1 MSESPT
7 TMTIRAFLR
16 DVYFVERS
24 LSPSTLHHHE
34 YSLRCL
40 ERFLCREATLDDLEE
55 TLLNRWLVSMQDRGL
70 ADSTIKGRRIDAIG
84 WWNMANDQEPP
95 LVERHCR
102 PRKIRRIKLG
112 RRNPNAWRLDEII
125 ALIETADELRGVIRS
140 LECAK
145 KFYWGSLFRA
155 VWDTALRRCDLCSI
169 KYADIQRRDDG
180 GGLLVIQQSKT
191 GDDVIVQFSADTMQ
205 AVDRMMQMSEPR
217 ELCWPLFA
225 RLEQFYKALREIVAA
240 AGVRP
245 GTYKW
250 FRRSS
255 ITARE
260 RITPGLGQL
269 AAGHSTPDMA
279 RRHYIDRSQL
289 DPVPLPPSIGTPK
302 PPAAPA
308 RLSDPEPGEQPIP
321 RRQYVEPPL
330 HQRQF
335 VDGNVIFSATFIP
348 GGDQ

>member
-24 LSPSTLHHHE
+24 LAKSSHEHHDNSVRAFE
-34 YSLRCL
+34 N
-40 ERFLCREATLDDLEE
+40 FLAREPTLDDLNEQ
-55 TLLNRWLVSMQDRGL
+55 TVNRYLAHEIERGL
-70 ADSTIKGRRIDAIG
+70 SLNSVRTRKTDILG
-84 WWNMANDQEPP
+84 WWNFAAECDPALIEHPP
-95 LVERHCR
+95 R
-102 PRKIRRIKLG
+102 RKRIRQIKIG
-112 RRNPNAWRLDEII
+112 RRNPVAWRLDEIVT
-125 ALIETADELRGVIRS
+125 LIETADNLRGVIRS

-169 KYADIQRRDDG
+169 KYADIQRQADG
-180 GGLLVIQQSKT
+180 GGLLIVQQSKT

-205 AVDRMMQMSEPR
+205 AIDRMMQMSEPR

-240 AGVRP
+240 AGVRK

-260 RITPGLGQL
+260 RIGHGLGMA

-308 RLSDPEPGEQPIP
+308 RLSDPEPGEQPVP